1 MQIEQLDGGKTEIAD
16 AAFEERRTAFRGSL
30 IVPGA
35 AEFNEARKVWN
46 GMIDRRPRLIAQCS
60 GAADVVAAVNFA
72 RTHGLLVAVRGG
84 GHSWPGHSVC
94 DDGLMIDLS
103 RMRSVRVDL
112 AAKTVLAHGGALWGD
127 VDHESQAFGLATSG
141 GVVSTTGIG
150 GLTLGGGS
158 QTWLIRRYGSTADNL
173 VSADVVT
180 AAGDLL
186 RASDTEN
193 ADLFWAIR
201 GGGGN
206 FGVVTSFEYQLHPVG
221 PLVLAGPTFFLW
233 DRAKEITDFY
243 LEYVKKLPDE
253 LTTALY
259 YWTAPPAPFLP
270 ESLHGQPVVI
280 IAACYAGPAKTGE
293 GVVAPIRALK
303 PAADMLGPL
312 PYTGLQ
318 TMFDP
323 LFPKGIYSYAKS
335 DYFDVIPTAMVDD
348 MIAWAERKPTPL
360 SLTHLNH
367 FGGAMSRVANDATP
381 FAHRDAMFAFS
392 QDAFW
397 DGPDATALNVKWVKD
412 YWQAMRTHSPRGAY
426 VNFMADEGED
436 RLRES
441 YRGNY
446 DRLLQ
451 IKRKYDPANLFRLNQ
466 NIKP

>member
-16 AAFEERRTAFRGSL
+16 AAFEELRTAFRGSL
-30 IVPGA
+30 IA
-35 AEFNEARKVWN
+35 AGDDKFDEARKVWN

-60 GAADVVAAVNFA
+60 GAADVIAAVNFA

-103 RMRSVRVDL
+103 RMRGVRVDL
-112 AAKTVLAHGGALWGD
+112 ATKTVRAQGGALWGD

-186 RASDTEN
+186 RASETEN

-206 FGVVTSFEYQLHPVG
+206 FGVVTSFEYRLHPVG

-243 LEYVKKLPDE
+243 LEYVQELPDE
-253 LTTALY
+253 LTTVLY

-280 IAACYAGPAKTGE
+280 IAACYAGAAKAGE

-318 TMFDP
+318 AMFDP

-397 DGPDATALNVKWVKD
+397 EGPEATAPNVTWVKD

-436 RLRES
+436 RVRES

>member
-16 AAFEERRTAFRGSL
+16 AAFEELRTAFRGSL
-30 IVPGA
+30 IA
-35 AEFNEARKVWN
+35 AGDDKFDEARKVWN
-46 GMIDRRPRLIAQCS
+46 GMIDRRPRLIAQCA
-60 GAADVVAAVNFA
+60 GAADVIAAVNFA

-103 RMRSVRVDL
+103 RMRGVRVDL
-112 AAKTVLAHGGALWGD
+112 ATKTVRAQGGALWGD

-186 RASDTEN
+186 RASETEN
-193 ADLFWAIR
+193 ADLFWALR

-206 FGVVTSFEYQLHPVG
+206 FGVVTSFEYRLHPVG
-221 PLVLAGPTFFLW
+221 PIVLGGPAFFLW

-243 LEYVKKLPDE
+243 LEYVRHLPDE

-280 IAACYAGPAKTGE
+280 IAACYAGAAKAGE

-303 PAADMLGPL
+303 PVADMLGPL

-348 MIAWAERKPTPL
+348 MIAWAERKPAPL

-397 DGPDATALNVKWVKD
+397 EGPEATAPNVNWVKD
-412 YWQAMRTHSPRGAY
+412 YWQAMRAHSPRGAY

-436 RLRES
+436 RVRES

-446 DRLLQ
+446 DRLRQ

>member
-16 AAFEERRTAFRGSL
+16 AAFEELRTAFRGSL
-30 IVPGA
+30 IA
-35 AEFNEARKVWN
+35 AGDDQFDEARKVWN
-46 GMIDRRPRLIAQCS
+46 GIIDRRPRLIAQCA
-60 GAADVVAAVNFA
+60 GAADVIAAVNFA

-103 RMRSVRVDL
+103 RMRGVRVDL
-112 AAKTVLAHGGALWGD
+112 ATKTVRAQGGALWGD

-186 RASDTEN
+186 RASETEN

-206 FGVVTSFEYQLHPVG
+206 FGVVTTFEYRLHPVG

-243 LEYVKKLPDE
+243 LEYVQELPDE

-280 IAACYAGPAKTGE
+280 IAACYAGAAKAGE

-397 DGPDATALNVKWVKD
+397 EGPEATAPNVKWVKD
-412 YWQAMRTHSPRGAY
+412 YWQAMRAHSPRGAY

-436 RLRES
+436 RVRES